1 MSLAYITG
9 FLTFIDRQT
18 M

>member
-9 FLTFIDRQT
+9 FLTFSDRQA